1 MSWLYSLIFAGLMF
15 STESTLPIQI
25 NYGYTESNIRKVIKL
40 DETERFEQTYPLNA
54 NGRVSVSNVNGSITI
69 ETWDNPQVK
78 LEAVKIADSKE
89 RLMEVEIKI
98 DARQDSFSVETDYEN
113 MRSRNGDKNRNNGKL
128 QVEFH
133 LIVPRGAILDEIE
146 TVNGSISI
154 SNAVNTT
161 KASAVNGEVKATNLR
176 GTANLSTVNG
186 TVEADFEQLQAGSR
200 ISLNTVNGTVN
211 LTIPSDA
218 NATIKADS
226 LNGNISNDFGLPMH
240 KGQYI
245 GRNLYGRI
253 GSGDV
258 QIKLNS
264 VNGGLSIRRKNDGK
278 NPSPAINL
286 LPTKNNDDF
295 DGDYDAN
302 IKRTIKNTNKTIV
315 KSEREIGE
323 AISGAI
329 IEGVT
334 KVTTDSIKTVMDATN
349 EKMQAKIKEAQQ
361 KALARMSDVN
371 WIVSSP
377 KIEKKSDS
385 FAVKG
390 IPKVTVEAE
399 NSAVSVRGWDKSE
412 VQYFV
417 SKISR
422 NQNQTPL
429 EFAAEQNGS
438 DINIINIKV
447 INKDEAN
454 RFNEP
459 NRVRV
464 EVFVPK
470 KSNLKI
476 VTSGEIRLEGVSGE
490 IELIGEDG
498 ALNVRDA
505 DGKLRLTAA
514 DGRIRVI
521 GFRGEISAQTADGDM
536 NLEGDFQKLFA
547 HTEDGTIILT
557 LLENVNATLSS
568 NKRIN
573 VEGITL
579 TETSEN
585 NWRIGKGGTNYQLQT
600 TDGQIFVRPANI
612 IKTN

>member
-1 MSWLYSLIFAGLMF
+1 
-15 STESTLPIQI
+15 
-25 NYGYTESNIRKVIKL
+25 
-40 DETERFEQTYPLNA
+40 PLNA

-89 RLMEVEIKI
+89 RLTEVEIKI

-113 MRSRNGDKNRNNGKL
+113 MRSRNGDKSRNNGKL

-226 LNGNISNDFGLPMH
+226 LNGNISNDFGLPMR

-286 LPTKNNDDF
+286 LPAKNNDDF

-361 KALARMSDVN
+361 KALARMSDVS
-371 WIVSSP
+371 WIVDSP

>member
-1 MSWLYSLIFAGLMF
+1 MAWLYSLIFAGLMF

-113 MRSRNGDKNRNNGKL
+113 MRSRNGDKSRNNGKL

-361 KALARMSDVN
+361 KALARMSDVS
-371 WIVSSP
+371 WIVDSP

>member
-15 STESTLPIQI
+15 STESTLPVQT
-25 NYGYTESNIRKVIKL
+25 NYGYTESNLRKVIKL

-54 NGRVSVSNVNGSITI
+54 SGRVSVSNINGSITI

-89 RLMEVEIKI
+89 RLSEVEIKI
-98 DARQDSFSVETDYEN
+98 DAQQNSFSVKTDYDN
-113 MRSRNGDKNRNNGKL
+113 MRRSRNGDKNRNDGKL

-146 TVNGSISI
+146 TVNGSVSI
-154 SNAVNTT
+154 SNAENLT

-186 TVEADFEQLQAGSR
+186 TVEADFDQLQAGSR

-218 NATIKADS
+218 NATVKADT
-226 LNGNISNDFGLPMH
+226 LNGNINNDFGLPVR
-240 KGQYI
+240 KGQYV

-258 QIKLNS
+258 QIRLNS
-264 VNGGLSIRRKNDGK
+264 VNGALSVRRKNDGK
-278 NPSPAINL
+278 NPNTATNL
-286 LPTKNNDDF
+286 LSARNKDD
-295 DGDYDAN
+295 DWDDETSVNSVKIDKDVVKAL
-302 IKRTIKNTNKTIV
+302 KEAQKEIV
-315 KSEREIGE
+315 KIQPEIDKIT
-323 AISGAI
+323 ADVIKQSAAI
-329 IEGVT
+329 INSKE
-334 KVTTDSIKTVMDATN
+334 I
-349 EKMQAKIKEAQQ
+349 QAEIKEAQIRQ
-361 KALARMSDVN
+361 QEVMAQMSNAN
-371 WIVSSP
+371 WSP
-377 KIEKKSDS
+377 KIEKKSES

-390 IPKVTVEAE
+390 VPQITIEAK

-417 SKISR
+417 TRISQMP
-422 NQNQTPL
+422 NQMPL
-429 EFAAEQNGS
+429 EFKVDHTDSTVN
-438 DINIINIKV
+438 INV
-447 INKDEAN
+447 INNDAAQ
-454 RFNEP
+454 FNEP

-476 VTSGEIRLEGVSGE
+476 VASGEIRLEGVSGE
-490 IELIGEDG
+490 IELIGADG

-505 DGKLRLTAA
+505 DGKLRLTAT

-521 GFRGEISAQTADGDM
+521 GFMGEVYAQTKDGDVS
-536 NLEGDFQKLFA
+536 LEGDFQKLFA
-547 HTEDGTIILT
+547 HTEEGTIILT
-557 LLENVNATLSS
+557 LPENTNANLAT
-568 NKRIN
+568 NKDIIS
-573 VEGITL
+573 EGLPL
-579 TETSEN
+579 TKEKEN
-585 NWRIGKGGTNYQLQT
+585 NWRIGRGGVVHQLQT
-600 TDGQIFVRPANI
+600 TDGQMFVRNASIMKAN
-612 IKTN
+612 